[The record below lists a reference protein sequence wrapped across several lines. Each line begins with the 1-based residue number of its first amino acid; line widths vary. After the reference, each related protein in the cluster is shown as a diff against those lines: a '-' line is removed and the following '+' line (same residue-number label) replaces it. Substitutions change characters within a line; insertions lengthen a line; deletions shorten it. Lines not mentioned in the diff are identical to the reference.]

1 MFFDNNFRPILG
13 FFPQET
19 WPPVPIPSRG
29 GIYGIWGMDSA
40 KQACEYRV
48 AGYQVRK
55 LEEGERRGTL
65 LKEAVGLGRDASPSS
80 DKFVLPIES

>member
-40 KQACEYRV
+40 KQACEYRL

-65 LKEAVGLGRDASPSS
+65 LKRGGRAGTRRFS
-80 DKFVLPIES
+80 FF